1 MKMKR
6 FLWSVLIFCAAQ
18 MPANGF
24 AATASGELAERLFTF
39 DAKLAP
45 IKLEYVD
52 FKIDRART
60 AEDWGKDIGKY
71 NFKLFGCKRAEKNI
85 VLNQGRAMRRD
96 MKFGDVFFE
105 EMNELFP
112 VVVAKD
118 SPYYPYSI
126 GDIPPGYLIT
136 AEIKD
141 LYINVCDHY
150 DWRTRVYSQLRS
162 GSAEIKVLWRVITP
176 YNRKLYWEDTTHGY
190 ARIEDPIRNG
200 EVRLAEKAFADAL
213 VRLIGMPGFLETM
226 RNKPDEAMLAQAKAE
241 FEEQSAQHIRARNK
255 LKSSYRRKRTKFY
268 SERHLIREL
277 ETMERLAPTQE
288 TMLDDFDHGMANVH
302 GLGDGLL
309 MGAPTR
315 EAAGM
320 LESAKESAETDKQL
334 GDEYAGLTPEEKALY
349 DKLASGMNGSELSDS
364 EKAMLARMLK
374 DGRTQ
379 GLMARLLSDGKGQG
393 FAGRLLK
400 GGEIDR
406 GLYGKV
412 LNSSPLLRLFD
423 GYLFGAD
430 LDKEAVDAILDGDL
444 SRERN
449 KYGFIV
455 SPIDGWITINNQ
467 KPFRY
472 LSPVRIYR
480 IRASVVAVSNTADVG
495 SGLVIAPSLVL
506 TNYSVTK
513 SSPYAKIEFL
523 DGRVVQS
530 MVLRVDKEK
539 DVALLY
545 MPPARL
551 NKYNWPIPLRLDLPD
566 VGEKFYA
573 IGTPMRG
580 GFEGAMEDGKVAGYR
595 YMDAGVDILTT
606 TNVQSVTLGGILV
619 DENGN
624 AIGLAHAGESLVDS
638 RRDGFIPIGDAFD
651 ALKVRIL
658 DRDEDET
665 PTQKALRLKKAR
677 DNYIK

>member
-6 FLWSVLIFCAAQ
+6 FLLSVMIFCTAQ
-18 MPANGF
+18 MPMNGF
-24 AATASGELAERLFTF
+24 AATATGELAERLFSY

-60 AEDWGKDIGKY
+60 AEEWGKDIGRY
-71 NFKLFGCKRAEKNI
+71 NFKLFGCKRADKKL

-118 SPYYPYSI
+118 SPYYPYSV
-126 GDIPPGYLIT
+126 GDVPPGYLIT

-162 GSAEIKVLWRVITP
+162 GTAEIKVLWRVITP
-176 YNRKLYWEDTTHGY
+176 YNRKLYWEDSTHGY

-226 RNKPDEAMLAQAKAE
+226 RNKPDAAMLAQAKAA
-241 FEEQSAQHIRARNK
+241 FEEQSAQHIRARDK
-255 LKSSYRRKRTKFY
+255 LKSSYRRSRTTFY
-268 SERHLIREL
+268 SERRRLREL
-277 ETMERLAPTQE
+277 ETLKKLLPPEHSI
-288 TMLDDFDHGMANVH
+288 LDALGHEMADVH
-302 GLGDGLL
+302 GLGGNLL
-309 MGAPTR
+309 T
-315 EAAGM
+315 AAQ
-320 LESAKESAETDKQL
+320 KRQTAETVEDAYAALAPDEKSLYDRLSSFNGGEQL
-334 GDEYAGLTPEEKALY
+334 TDEEKAI
-349 DKLASGMNGSELSDS
+349 
-364 EKAMLARMLK
+364 LARMLQDEAK
-374 DGRTQ
+374 SGMFARLLQSGDGQ
-379 GLMARLLSDGKGQG
+379 GVYGRLLSDGDIE
-393 FAGRLLK
+393 RS
-400 GGEIDR
+400 
-406 GLYGKV
+406 LYGKV

-423 GYLFGAD
+423 GYLFAAEM
-430 LDKEAVDAILDGDL
+430 DKEAVDTLLDGDL
-444 SRERN
+444 SRQRN

-472 LSPVRIYR
+472 LSPARIYR
-480 IRASVVAVSNTADVG
+480 IRASVVAVSNDEDVG

-523 DGRVVQS
+523 DGRVVPA
-530 MVLRVDKEK
+530 MVLRVSKEK

-545 MPPARL
+545 MPPAQF
-551 NKYNWPIPLRLDLPD
+551 NKYNWLIPLRLDLPD

-580 GFEGAMEDGKVAGYR
+580 GFEGALENGKVAGYR
-595 YMDAGVDILTT
+595 YMDSGVDILTT
-606 TNVQSVTLGGILV
+606 TNVQSVTLGGLLV

-624 AIGLAHAGESLVDS
+624 GIGLAHAGESLTDS

-658 DRDEDET
+658 DRDMDET
-665 PTQKALRLKKAR
+665 PTDKALRLKKAR

>member
-1 MKMKR
+1 MKR

-60 AEDWGKDIGKY
+60 AEDWGKNIGKY

-126 GDIPPGYLIT
+126 GDVPPGYLIT

-226 RNKPDEAMLAQAKAE
+226 RRKPDEAMLARAKAE

-288 TMLDDFDHGMANVH
+288 TMQDDFDHGMANVH
-302 GLGDGLL
+302 GMGDGLL

-320 LESAKESAETDKQL
+320 LESAKESAETDKRL
-334 GDEYAGLTPEEKALY
+334 NDEYAGLTPEEKALY
-349 DKLASGMNGSELSDS
+349 DKLASGVNGSELSDN
-364 EKAMLARMLK
+364 EKAVLARMLK

-379 GLMARLLSDGKGQG
+379 GLMARLLSDGRGQG

-406 GLYGKV
+406 GVYGKV

-444 SRERN
+444 SREKN

-495 SGLVIAPSLVL
+495 SGLVVAPSLVL

>member
-18 MPANGF
+18 MPVNGF
-24 AATASGELAERLFTF
+24 AATATGELAERLFTF

-71 NFKLFGCKRAEKNI
+71 NFKLFGCKRADKKI

-118 SPYYPYSI
+118 SPYYPYSV
-126 GDIPPGYLIT
+126 GDVPPGYLIT

-226 RNKPDEAMLAQAKAE
+226 RDKPDAAMLAQAKAE
-241 FEEQSAQHIRARNK
+241 FEEQSAQHIRSRNK

-268 SERHLIREL
+268 SERHLIRDL
-277 ETMERLAPTQE
+277 ETLEKLAPSEE
-288 TMLDDFDHGMANVH
+288 TLQDDFGRGMADVH
-302 GLGDGLL
+302 GLGNALL
-309 MGAPTR
+309 SGAPTR
-315 EAAGM
+315 EKAETVDETAGM
-320 LESAKESAETDKQL
+320 S
-334 GDEYAGLTPEEKALY
+334 PEEKALY
-349 DKLASGMNGSELSDS
+349 DKLASGAGGAELTDD
-364 EKAMLARMLK
+364 EKALLARLMQ
-374 DGRTQ
+374 DGKTQ
-379 GLMARLLSDGKGQG
+379 GLWARLMNDGKNQG
-393 FAGRLLK
+393 FSGRLLK
-400 GGEIDR
+400 DGEISR
-406 GLYGKV
+406 SLYGRV

-423 GYLFGAD
+423 GYLFTAD
-430 LDKEAVDAILDGDL
+430 LDREAVDAILDGDL
-444 SRERN
+444 SRTKN

-480 IRASVVAVSNTADVG
+480 IRASVVAVSNAEDVG

-513 SSPYAKIEFL
+513 SSPYATIEFL
-523 DGRVVQS
+523 DGRVSKS

-545 MPPARL
+545 MPPAQL

-624 AIGLAHAGESLVDS
+624 AIGLAHAGESLTDS

-658 DRDEDET
+658 DRDMDET
-665 PTQKALRLKKAR
+665 PMQKALRLKKAR

>member
-18 MPANGF
+18 MPVNGF
-24 AATASGELAERLFTF
+24 AATAAGDLTERLFTF

-71 NFKLFGCKRAEKNI
+71 NFKLFGCKRADKKI

-126 GDIPPGYLIT
+126 GDVPPGYLIT

-226 RNKPDEAMLAQAKAE
+226 RDKPDAAMLAQAKAE
-241 FEEQSAQHIRARNK
+241 FEEQSAQHIRSRNK

-268 SERHLIREL
+268 SERHLIRDL
-277 ETMERLAPTQE
+277 ETLEKLAPSEE
-288 TMLDDFDHGMANVH
+288 TLQDDFDRGMADVH
-302 GLGDGLL
+302 GLGGALL
-309 MGAPTR
+309 SGAPTR
-315 EAAGM
+315 AD
-320 LESAKESAETDKQL
+320 KETA
-334 GDEYAGLTPEEKALY
+334 DEYAGMSPEEKALY
-349 DKLASGMNGSELSDS
+349 DKLAAGADGSELTDD
-364 EKAMLARMLK
+364 EKALLARLLR
-374 DGRTQ
+374 DGKTQ
-379 GLMARLLSDGKGQG
+379 GLWARLLNDGKNQG
-393 FAGRLLK
+393 FSGRLLQD
-400 GGEIDR
+400 GEISR
-406 GLYGKV
+406 SLYGRV

-423 GYLFGAD
+423 GYLFTAD
-430 LDKEAVDAILDGDL
+430 LDREAVDAILDGDL
-444 SRERN
+444 SRTKN

-480 IRASVVAVSNTADVG
+480 IRASVVAVTNAEDVG

-513 SSPYAKIEFL
+513 SSPYATIEFL
-523 DGRVVQS
+523 DGRVSQS
-530 MVLRVDKEK
+530 MVLRIDKDK

-624 AIGLAHAGESLVDS
+624 AIGLAHAGESLTDS

>member
-1 MKMKR
+1 MKR

-18 MPANGF
+18 MPVNGF
-24 AATASGELAERLFTF
+24 AATATGELAERLFTF

-71 NFKLFGCKRAEKNI
+71 NFKLFGCKRADKKI

-118 SPYYPYSI
+118 SPYYPYSV
-126 GDIPPGYLIT
+126 GDVPPGYLIT

-226 RNKPDEAMLAQAKAE
+226 RDKPDAAMLAQAKAE
-241 FEEQSAQHIRARNK
+241 FEEQSAQHIRSRNK

-268 SERHLIREL
+268 SERHLIRDL
-277 ETMERLAPTQE
+277 ETLEKLAPSEE
-288 TMLDDFDHGMANVH
+288 TLQDDFGRGMADVH
-302 GLGDGLL
+302 GLGNALL
-309 MGAPTR
+309 SGAPTR
-315 EAAGM
+315 EKAETVDETAGM
-320 LESAKESAETDKQL
+320 S
-334 GDEYAGLTPEEKALY
+334 PEEKALY
-349 DKLASGMNGSELSDS
+349 DKLASGAGGAELTDD
-364 EKAMLARMLK
+364 EKALLARLMQ
-374 DGRTQ
+374 DGKTQ
-379 GLMARLLSDGKGQG
+379 GLWARLMNDGKNQG
-393 FAGRLLK
+393 FSGRLLK
-400 GGEIDR
+400 DGEISR
-406 GLYGKV
+406 SLYGRV

-423 GYLFGAD
+423 GYLFTAD
-430 LDKEAVDAILDGDL
+430 LDREAVDAILDGDL
-444 SRERN
+444 SRTKN

-480 IRASVVAVSNTADVG
+480 IRASVVAVSNAEDVG

-513 SSPYAKIEFL
+513 SSPYATIEFL
-523 DGRVVQS
+523 DGRVSKS

-545 MPPARL
+545 MPPAQL

-624 AIGLAHAGESLVDS
+624 AIGLAHAGESLTDS

-658 DRDEDET
+658 DRDMDET
-665 PTQKALRLKKAR
+665 PMQKALRLKKAR